1 MVSDSGA
8 VASVFNSRAVAAVPS
23 GLLWQANT
31 AVVNWFDN
39 SANWLAGLPANPVGD
54 LLQVG
59 LVMVRRS
66 LFNQAPTTEPMQIK
80 TLVNGQILGTL
91 GAVDPE
97 GDTLSYTLT
106 RIPQEGV
113 ISGIYREPAGTVQ
126 ISPDRLCVSWAADV
140 IHCGVFGKETTTSW
154 VVNNATGTKSQLYY
168 QAKMNVESVEL
179 TITRQDVL
187 LLSPSTDEFAHSVVS
202 DFEFSKNTLR
212 LATRLDIR
220 DPAAVIYNCSNWQK
234 KPWWEWS

>member
-1 MVSDSGA
+1 MLKYWGVLSLVCLEACSPS
-8 VASVFNSRAVAAVPS
+8 ASKSYFCEAQNAQP
-23 GLLWQANT
+23 
-31 AVVNWFDN
+31 FD
-39 SANWLAGLPANPVGD
+39 GFI
-54 LLQVG
+54 
-59 LVMVRRS
+59 RH
-66 LFNQAPTTEPMQIK
+66 
-80 TLVNGQILGTL
+80 
-91 GAVDPE
+91 
-97 GDTLSYTLT
+97 Y
-106 RIPQEGV
+106 
-113 ISGIYREPAGTVQ
+113 TVQ
-126 ISPDRLCVSWAADV
+126 NSPDRLCVSWAADV
-140 IHCGVFGKETTTSW
+140 IHCGVFGNETTTSW
-154 VVNNATGTKSQLYY
+154 VVNNATGTKSQLSY